1 MLKQPLCRCSI
12 SVLGWV
18 FNDLIVKQYIPNAC
32 GTIGLLHA
40 ASNLAATGEVPAPA
54 AESWLAKFL
63 EKVRTLDAA
72 AAGQLLENDVEIEE
86 AHAMAE
92 SESVDAAAR
101 HEDVYRHFISFIE
114 RDGSIWELDGM
125 KVAPVNLGPTSK
137 VTFLKDTLQAIKER
151 FVELAPDNAQ
161 DFVIFALAPAGANAT
176 GMALGIEAGSSH
188 TSPQSV
194 DIDEADVTEL
204 VRGSHLIASMQSFQ
218 ASHPKFVCFLSTAVA
233 CNIDSNNSEV

>member
-1 MLKQPLCRCSI
+1 M
-12 SVLGWV
+12 GWA
-18 FNDLIVKQYIPNAC
+18 FNDLVVKQYIPNAC

-63 EKVRTLDAA
+63 DKVRALDAA
-72 AAGQLLENDVEIEE
+72 AAGRLLENDVEIEE

-137 VTFLKDTLQAIKER
+137 VTFLKDTLQAIKKR
-151 FVELAPDNAQ
+151 FVELAPDNGQ
-161 DFVIFALAPAGANAT
+161 DFVIFALAPAG
-176 GMALGIEAGSSH
+176 MALGTEAGSSH

-194 DIDEADVTEL
+194 DVDEADVAEL
-204 VRGSHLIASMQSFQ
+204 VSDSHVIAAMQSFQ
-218 ASHPKFVCFLSTAVA
+218 ASHLNFFFLQFLWPTISTY
-233 CNIDSNNSEV
+233 IYSEE